1 MGYSESQIKLTFG
14 LWQRGYFKNI
24 KSVMEMG
31 SQELYVR
38 LDALEQLVQAANVPN
53 YKRED

>member
-14 LWQRGYFKNI
+14 LWQRGYFENI